1 MSKQL
6 VKIAFYSVIL
16 ASSFVVSCKKK
27 EPKRPPVVTGN
38 TTSGEVLGSWMKYT
52 YDPVSNQLR
61 DSIKVFDKATVKVDG
76 MNVIL
81 NSESLGK
88 IQCQIFQIGSGF
100 IELTMEPQLS
110 KFKNL
115 SNSDLYWSLYNA
127 SVKPRLYKD
136 KIEGLHLKLTTDAA
150 GKNPIFADYR
160 LEKY

>member
-1 MSKQL
+1 MDKQL
-6 VKIAFYSVIL
+6 VKIAVYSVL
-16 ASSFVVSCKKK
+16 SVSFFIVSCHKKP
-27 EPKRPPVVTGN
+27 EQPPVVDGN

-52 YDPVSNQLR
+52 YDPVSNELK

-81 NSESLGK
+81 DSESLGK
-88 IQCQIFQIGSGF
+88 IQCQILQIGSGF
-100 IELTMEPQLS
+100 IELSMEPQLS

-115 SNSDLYWSLYNA
+115 SNTDLYWSLYNS

-136 KIEGLHLKLTTDAA
+136 KIEGLHLKLTTDPA